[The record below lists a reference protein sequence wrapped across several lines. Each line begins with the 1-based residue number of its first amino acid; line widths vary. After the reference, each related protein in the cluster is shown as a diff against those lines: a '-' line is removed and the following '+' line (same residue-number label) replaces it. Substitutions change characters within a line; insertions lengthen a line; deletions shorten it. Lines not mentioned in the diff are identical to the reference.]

1 MGPPPYV
8 GVLFMASAAHGVFK
22 GVNLIDHVSLDE
34 GYVIGVLWCIGWSWS
49 TRLTCSNALNK
60 A

>member
-1 MGPPPYV
+1 
-8 GVLFMASAAHGVFK
+8 MASAAHGVFK

-34 GYVIGVLWCIGWSWS
+34 GYVFSGMGGFGWVGIR
-49 TRLTCSNALNK
+49 TALEVKQVRYVHSNVLNK